1 MAGSNKKQSADWT
14 TATMCLVVHLYAQQ
28 TFAI

>member
-14 TATMCLVVHLYAQQ
+14 TATMCLLVHFYA
-28 TFAI
+28 